1 MTKGRSSFSF
11 VVQDPQRAQAIIN
24 EWLNACGFKFVTKRG
39 EQFYSRGDVW
49 SGTGCF
55 QWQIIGNTVTVWFW
69 IPSLSGDVDIY
80 NTMTSSDYR
89 DVTNS
94 LLEQLD
100 LLSKAGQGMMN
111 NGGNMNYQSNQN
123 FNGQPMSNPSNDFR
137 AASNKADGTAAIVA
151 LVLSILSF
159 LLVVLDSKVV
169 MGGLGY
175 LLIFL
180 LGARGMK
187 SDKRHLAVLAM
198 ILGAVSLVLFIFK
211 MIDLLK

>member
-1 MTKGRSSFSF
+1 MS
-11 VVQDPQRAQAIIN
+11 
-24 EWLNACGFKFVTKRG
+24 
-39 EQFYSRGDVW
+39 
-49 SGTGCF
+49 
-55 QWQIIGNTVTVWFW
+55 
-69 IPSLSGDVDIY
+69 
-80 NTMTSSDYR
+80 SSDYR

-111 NGGNMNYQSNQN
+111 NGGNMNYQNNQS
-123 FNGQPMSNPSNDFR
+123 FNGQPMSNPGNDFR

-151 LVLSILSF
+151 LVMSILSF